1 MKNLFLRSGLALA
14 CALSLVACGGDN
26 GNLYLMGSVEGLS
39 KDGLSIANNKGTPL
53 AIPAG
58 SNQFQFPE
66 RISADERFNVDFVT
80 QPKGAHCEMENNVGK
95 SGAYNITNIRIVCA
109 SIPRHLSGTINNL
122 TAPKLILNN
131 GADQVEIA
139 PGQKTFTMTKYDSA
153 GKPVS
158 GMVGDGSPFGVTVLH
173 QPDGQTCSVV
183 NGTGT
188 MGETDF
194 AGVQVNCQ

>member
-14 CALSLVACGGDN
+14 CALSLVACGGDD
-26 GNLYLMGSVEGLS
+26 GNLYLAGSVQGLS
-39 KDGLSIANNKGTPL
+39 KEGLTIANNNGTPL

-58 SNQFQFPE
+58 ATLFQFPQL
-66 RISADERFNVDFVT
+66 ISSDQRFNIEIKT

-95 SGAYNITNIRIVCA
+95 SGAYSIQNVIIRCA
-109 SIPRHLSGTINNL
+109 SIPRNLSGTINNL